1 MQSVLTGYTVY
12 FNRRH
17 NSVGHLLQ
25 GRYGAQLVAGD
36 EYLLNLSRYIHL
48 NPVQTRKMASVP
60 AGRKRQYLQRYRW
73 STYQGYI
80 EKRGRFECVEYAPI
94 LSLMAGSKAGQPE
107 AYRKLVE
114 GALAA
119 TSDEFVALMKS
130 CPRSIGDSTFRKWVD
145 DEYRKLG
152 EGSATKED
160 VWLRREADLIDTD
173 TILKAVTN
181 ELKIEAADLN
191 RTMRGSMAR
200 SIAGLMLCK
209 HGGLSQR
216 AAAELLC
223 YGTGAA
229 LSMQLKRLRAEIQ
242 SDKKMA
248 RQVSRI
254 ENVITSAG
262 ELTGTNGVK
271 PET

>member
-1 MQSVLTGYTVY
+1 M
-12 FNRRH
+12 
-17 NSVGHLLQ
+17 
-25 GRYGAQLVAGD
+25 
-36 EYLLNLSRYIHL
+36 
-48 NPVQTRKMASVP
+48 
-60 AGRKRQYLQRYRW
+60 
-73 STYQGYI
+73 
-80 EKRGRFECVEYAPI
+80 
-94 LSLMAGSKAGQPE
+94 
-107 AYRKLVE
+107 
-114 GALAA
+114 
-119 TSDEFVALMKS
+119 
-130 CPRSIGDSTFRKWVD
+130 
-145 DEYRKLG
+145 
-152 EGSATKED
+152 
-160 VWLRREADLIDTD
+160 
-173 TILKAVTN
+173 TN

-191 RTMRGSMAR
+191 RTIRGSMAR
-200 SIAGLMLCK
+200 PIAGLMLCK

-271 PET
+271 PERRVAQIAQNHPNEIDSNVPVNCHQLYLLHN